1 MKKESTNNASSL
13 MGQRVSMY
21 IDGLFN
27 QPSLLEY
34 YYIKFRAKRRFRQK
48 LNYDNMYAN
57 VIQVPFSSFY
67 LVYFTTPMH

>member
-34 YYIKFRAKRRFRQK
+34 YYIKFRAK
-48 LNYDNMYAN
+48 
-57 VIQVPFSSFY
+57 
-67 LVYFTTPMH
+67 